1 MHRAFARLTAWASA
15 WSGSPAAL
23 TAFIGLPLASL
34 AWGWSADWSAAWS
47 GACGAFTGWASL
59 ILLVLLR
66 AAQIAQDRQQATD
79 TAAILA
85 MTAELVRAVD
95 RADNRVIP
103 AKTPACERTVLHEDA
118 S

>member
-1 MHRAFARLTAWASA
+1 MHRTFARLTAWASA

-23 TAFIGLPLASL
+23 GAFIGLPLASL
-34 AWGWSADWSAAWS
+34 VWGWSVDWSAAWS

-59 ILLVLLR
+59 ILLMLLR
-66 AAQIAQDRQQATD
+66 AAQAAQDRQQATD

-85 MTAELVRAVD
+85 MAAEFVRAVD
-95 RADNRVIP
+95 KADTCVIP
-103 AKTPACERTVLHEDA
+103 AERPVRERTILHEDA